1 MYAIKINERLARDDK
16 GWVYKYSSPAL
27 AEIAA
32 KVIMREMLI
41 QEFEIVKFN

>member
-1 MYAIKINERLARDDK
+1 MYAIKINERLARDNK

-32 KVIMREMLI
+32 KVIMKEMLV
-41 QEFEIVKFN
+41 QQFEIVKFD